1 MEIRDLKEKLR
12 PYSREICRSLLPDGK
27 VVGGNWRIGNVKG
40 EPGESMSV
48 RLEDGTWTDF
58 ESGAHGDLLDLI
70 SVNMGI
76 TLKESMDYARKKF
89 GIKDTVAKAI
99 SPVVKS
105 KKWATPKPP
114 ARSNTGELHKFLER
128 RGFNSKD
135 LGDICY
141 KYKIYETDKVGAG
154 IDVVFQLFNAQGK
167 LSYLKSKPVNYDGHP
182 SAANNK
188 DMKPCLYGWHTLSPN
203 TRQVWLVEGEMDYIV
218 ASELGLPALSVPN
231 GANVS
236 DKQNNADWIQYEWED
251 LERFEE
257 IVLATDQDV
266 AGEKCAENLSAR
278 LGERC
283 LRVRFPAKDI
293 NDLFLEHGAETAA
306 QILEDAYKDAKWQ
319 DPSQL
324 QNVANFADEID
335 KFFEAAESNLTGFS
349 SGFDKLDNEDIRFRS
364 GELWGLTGI
373 NGSGKSMWLNQLA
386 LNAIKQN
393 KKVLIASMEMTPRY
407 TMGRMMRQVTAQ
419 TLPDKELR
427 GRSLDWLSP
436 NLWLYVDSLTP
447 KPDDLLKVFKYAF
460 QRYGI
465 DIFIVDSMTNL
476 VRHDDYEGQQKL
488 MEKLVDFKMSYNVTM
503 FLVTHARKGESESK
517 APGKFDVKGT
527 GAITDLADGFM
538 SVWKNKAK
546 QDHIRNCQLLGEAP
560 DEDVIR
566 KPDIILEVLKNR
578 HGMFEGKNGFYFD
591 NASCQYVERQGLS
604 PTPYVKPKRE
614 KPF

>member
-1 MEIRDLKEKLR
+1 MEIRDLKEALR

-27 VVGGNWRIGNVKG
+27 IIGGNYRIGNVKG
-40 EPGESMSV
+40 EPGDSMSV

-58 ESGAHGDLLDLI
+58 ESGDHGDLLDLI
-70 SVNMGI
+70 QVNMGI
-76 TLKESMDYARKKF
+76 TLKESMEYARKKY
-89 GIKDTVAKAI
+89 GIRDTVAKAV
-99 SPVVKS
+99 SPVTKK
-105 KKWATPKPP
+105 KKWTTPKPP
-114 ARSNTGELHKFLER
+114 KRSSTGELHKFLER
-128 RGFNSKD
+128 RGFDSRD
-135 LGDICY
+135 VGDICY
-141 KYKIYETDKVGAG
+141 KYKIYETTEVGAG
-154 IDVVFQLFNAQGK
+154 VDVVFQLFNAQGN
-167 LSYLKSKPVNYDGHP
+167 LSYLKSKPANYEGHP

-188 DMKPCLYGWHTLSPN
+188 NMKPCLYGWHTLDPN
-203 TRQVWLVEGEMDYIV
+203 TRTLWIVEGEMDMIV
-218 ASELGLPALSVPN
+218 AQELGLPALSLPN

-236 DKQNNADWIQYEWED
+236 DRANNEDWIQYEWED

-266 AGEKCAENLSAR
+266 AGEKCAEALSAR
-278 LGERC
+278 LGDRC

-293 NDLFLEHGAETAA
+293 NDLLLDHGAETAA
-306 QILEDAYKDAKWQ
+306 QILEDAFKDAKWQ

-324 QNVANFADEID
+324 QNVANFAEEIEQ
-335 KFFEAAESNLTGFS
+335 FFEAAESNLTGFA

-407 TMGRMMRQVTAQ
+407 TLGRMMRQVTAQ
-419 TLPDKELR
+419 TLPEKDLR
-427 GRSLDWLSP
+427 GRSLDWLSQS
-436 NLWLYVDSLTP
+436 LWLFVDSLTP

-465 DIFIVDSMTNL
+465 DAFIIDSMTNL

-488 MEKLVDFKMSYNVTM
+488 MEKLVDFKMSYNVTL
-503 FLVTHARKGESESK
+503 FLVTHARKGESEAK
-517 APGKFDVKGT
+517 APGKYDVKGT

-546 QDHIRNCQLLGEAP
+546 AEHLNVCRLTGEPP
-560 DEDVIR
+560 DEEIAK
-566 KPDIILEVLKNR
+566 KPDMILEVLKNR
-578 HGMFEGKNGFYFD
+578 HGIYEGKSGYFFD
-591 NASCQYVERQGLS
+591 NASCQYLEQRGAS
-604 PTPYVKPKRE
+604 PVAYVKPKRE

>member
-1 MEIRDLKEKLR
+1 MEIRELKEALR
-12 PYSREICRSLLPDGK
+12 PFSREICRSLLPDGK
-27 VVGGNWRIGNVKG
+27 IVGGNYRIGNVKG
-40 EPGESMSV
+40 EPGDSMSV

-58 ESGAHGDLLDLI
+58 ESGDHGDLLDLI
-70 SVNMGI
+70 QVNMGI
-76 TLKESMDYARKKF
+76 TLKESMDYARKQF
-89 GIKDTVAKAI
+89 GIRDTISKSV
-99 SPVVKS
+99 SPVVK
-105 KKWATPKPP
+105 KKKYTAPKPP
-114 ARSNTGELHKFLER
+114 RMSSTGELHKFLER
-128 RGFNSKD
+128 RGFDSKD

-141 KYKIYETDKVGAG
+141 RHKIYETDQLGAG
-154 IDVVFQLFNAQGK
+154 IDVVFQFFNPQGK
-167 LSYLKSKPVNYDGHP
+167 LTFLKNRPINYEGDGKYKSP
-182 SAANNK
+182 QAG
-188 DMKPCLYGWHTLSPN
+188 MQQILYGWHALPPN
-203 TRQVWLVEGEMDYIV
+203 TRQVWLVEGEMDFIA
-218 ASELGLPALSVPN
+218 ASELGFPALSLPSGV
-231 GANVS
+231 
-236 DKQNNADWIQYEWED
+236 NALGWIDTEWTN

-257 IVLATDQDV
+257 IVLATDQDE
-266 AGEKCAENLSAR
+266 AGEKCAETLSAR
-278 LGERC
+278 LGDRC

-293 NDLFLEHGAETAA
+293 NDLLLDHGAETAA
-306 QILEDAYKDAKWQ
+306 KILEDAYKDAKWQ

-324 QNVANFADEID
+324 QNVANFADDVD
-335 KFFEAAESNLTGFS
+335 KFFEAAESNLTGFA
-349 SGFDKLDNEDIRFRS
+349 SGFDKLDSQDIRFRS

-373 NGSGKSMWLNQLA
+373 NGSGKSMLLNQIA
-386 LNAIKQN
+386 LNAIKQK

-407 TMGRMMRQVTAQ
+407 TLGRMMRQVTAQ

-488 MEKLVDFKMSYNVTM
+488 MEKLVNFKLAFNVTL
-503 FLVTHARKGESESK
+503 FLVTHARKGESEAK
-517 APGKFDVKGT
+517 APGKFDVKGS

-546 QDHIRNCQLLGEAP
+546 AEHLNICRLTGAAP
-560 DEDVIR
+560 DEDIEK

-578 HGMFEGKNGFYFD
+578 HGMYEGKSGFYFD
-591 NASCQYVERQGLS
+591 NASCQYVERHGMS
-604 PTPYVKPKRE
+604 PSPYVKPKRE